1 MIPGLRIDLVFLT
14 VKIGGILMIDNEYI
28 RAVVESIISDKEM
41 RNVVPASAT
50 LTDVLSAV
58 RKDALEGLRSLCR
71 SKEIVVNK
79 TLNGFSF
86 RRP

>member
-1 MIPGLRIDLVFLT
+1 
-14 VKIGGILMIDNEYI
+14 MIDNEYI
-28 RAVVESIISDKEM
+28 QSVVDGIISDKEA
-41 RNVVPASAT
+41 RNVAPASAT
-50 LTDVLSAV
+50 LPEVLSVV
-58 RKDALEGLRSLCR
+58 RKDALEGLRTLCR